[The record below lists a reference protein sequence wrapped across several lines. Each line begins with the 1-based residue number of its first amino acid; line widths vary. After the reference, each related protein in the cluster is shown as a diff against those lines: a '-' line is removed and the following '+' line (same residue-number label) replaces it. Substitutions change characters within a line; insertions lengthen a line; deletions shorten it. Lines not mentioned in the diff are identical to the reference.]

1 MQTRPR
7 TGLKTGRYKIDYA
20 PVPAVVTFR
29 SVLVASAIMDNR
41 RAVNRSMFWRVLRR
55 SVFANRGRLFG
66 FCWRWPRVR
75 LSPRLFSIFK
85 WTPND
90 ASPRSFGASGEYSG
104 YPVGQ

>member
-1 MQTRPR
+1 
-7 TGLKTGRYKIDYA
+7 
-20 PVPAVVTFR
+20 
-29 SVLVASAIMDNR
+29 
-41 RAVNRSMFWRVLRR
+41 
-55 SVFANRGRLFG
+55 VFANRGRLFG